1 MTCKRCG
8 GNNYVKHN
16 DQIEACD
23 ACPTPDTDE
32 FDPISRPRHY
42 VKGGGIEPLD
52 FITSRGLDF
61 VEGNIIKYVVR
72 YQEKGGTVDLEKAKF
87 YLDRLIKKELEQR
100 NG

>member
-1 MTCKRCG
+1 MTCKKCG
-8 GNNYVKHN
+8 GNNYVKN
-16 DQIEACD
+16 GEQIELCNACSTLD
-23 ACPTPDTDE
+23 ADK

-72 YQEKGGTVDLEKAKF
+72 YKEKGGTVDLEKAKF
-87 YLDRLIKKELEQR
+87 YLDRLIKEELEQG